1 MAGMRQVKRL
11 LETIMSLELLM
22 GGVLIIIMVGIM
34 VLEVI
39 MRYIFNN
46 SIIWIQEFVIM
57 IFIWMVM
64 LGGSV
69 ASMTKTHVTITT
81 FSQRLPAKWK
91 HVLQVFVSLVILA
104 VMVYLLKTLPA
115 SIAIQNKTKT
125 SSMPLN
131 IGKGHYY
138 STPLFIAVIL
148 MSITELYYLFYEMRM
163 LLGKEYPEDYVLKM
177 HQFSKVRIEGRRA

>member
-1 MAGMRQVKRL
+1 MRQVKRL
-11 LETIMSLELLM
+11 LEFIMGLELLM
-22 GGVLIIIMVGIM
+22 GGLLIIMMVGIM

-46 SIIWIQEFVIM
+46 SIIWVQEFVIM

-64 LGGSV
+64 LGGSA

-81 FSQRLPAKWK
+81 FSQRLPKKWK
-91 HVLQVFVSLVILA
+91 HILQVFVSLVILA
-104 VMVYLLKTLPA
+104 VLVYLLTTLPT

-125 SSMPLN
+125 SSMPVN
-131 IGKGHYY
+131 IGKGHFY

-148 MSITELYYLFYEMRM
+148 MSITELYYLFYEVKM
-163 LLGKEYPEDYVLKM
+163 LLGKEFTEDYILKM
-177 HQFSKVRIEGRRA
+177 RRFTKVLIDGRKA